1 MMISQNSL
9 FKKGKIAL
17 IGALAC
23 SMLLLGSGCSNP
35 TAAKGSDS
43 DNEGDW
49 PAASAKL
56 DGTKL
61 VLWVSPNSKTT
72 FDKVVKNFEAKTGA
86 QVKISVIADVY
97 KNNAQTKIATG
108 DVPDI
113 GVWQPTAS
121 MLAGLVS
128 QNKIQKLDSAPFVK
142 NYKKGFANAAGV
154 YKKSRYSVL
163 FTAPS
168 VLGVYY
174 NKEVFKAAGVD
185 KLPKNWDEL
194 IDTAE
199 KIKQNPPAGVE
210 SPFYDMGGA
219 QWGTQWAVQ
228 VQLAEAAKKGL
239 WNRINTRKEKF
250 TDTNVMSAIEEY
262 RDMIE
267 KKKLFNADIGSAT
280 DVMEEQALLNGKTGM
295 IFGNLSLFLGV
306 AAMAGNSKQVL
317 DQKIGFFPISKK
329 GTIATVVPEETNGL
343 VAFKT
348 GDAKREAAS
357 RQFLAYLMGDGYSDF
372 INSQNTTSVLSTVKT
387 PGSVPQALIDAND
400 SISNSVGSMQS
411 LALANPDLYIN
422 LANMVNG
429 TMSAQQ
435 VAQTTQD
442 QFDEVAKA
450 QGVSGF

>member
-1 MMISQNSL
+1 MMSWTTI
-9 FKKGKIAL
+9 FKKGKVAL
-17 IGALAC
+17 VGVLAC
-23 SMLLLGSGCSNP
+23 STLLLGAGCSNP
-35 TAAKGSDS
+35 TASKGSDS
-43 DNEGDW
+43 NTEGEW
-49 PAASAKL
+49 PSVGTKL

-61 VLWVSPNSKTT
+61 TLWVSPNSKTT
-72 FDKVVKNFEAKTGA
+72 FDKVVKDFEAKTGA
-86 QVKISVIADVY
+86 QVKVSVIADVY

-113 GVWQPTAS
+113 GVWQPTSS

-128 QNKIQKLDSAPFVK
+128 QNKIQKLDNAPFVK

-154 YKKSRYSVL
+154 YNKTRYSVL
-163 FTAPS
+163 FSAPS

-174 NKEVFKAAGVD
+174 NKEVFKAAGID
-185 KLPKNWDEL
+185 TMPKNWDEL
-194 IDTAE
+194 ISIAE
-199 KIKQNPPAGVE
+199 KIKSNPPAGVE
-210 SPFYDMGGA
+210 SPFFDMGGA

-228 VQLAEAAKKGL
+228 VQLAESAKKGL
-239 WNRINTRKEKF
+239 WNRINTREEKF
-250 TDTNVMSAIEEY
+250 TDPTIMSAIKEY
-262 RDMIE
+262 QDMVE
-267 KKKLFNADIGSAT
+267 KQKLFNADIGSAT

-306 AAMAGNSKQVL
+306 SAMAGNDKKVL
-317 DQKIGFFPISKK
+317 DQKIGFFPISKN

-348 GDAKREAAS
+348 GDEKREAAS

-372 INSQNTTSVLSTVKT
+372 ISSQNTTSILSTVKT
-387 PGSVPQALIDAND
+387 PDTVPQALIDAND
-400 SISNSVGSMQS
+400 SIGNSVGSMQS

-429 TMSAQQ
+429 TMSPQQ

-450 QGVSGF
+450 QGAKGF